1 MKYFYCMLFFFL
13 IFYSS
18 IVLLNSAASTE
29 QIDPNLKRESN
40 IRKGIS
46 GEWIK
51 IIQKPGK
58 YNTQQ
63 PTSYTHHLL

>member
-1 MKYFYCMLFFFL
+1 M
-13 IFYSS
+13 
-18 IVLLNSAASTE
+18 LLNSAASTE